1 MILVWWC
8 SMSEALEFSR
18 LRRVFQHSVKINKKA
33 RFVKFCKG
41 DLGTQDVNLIIWL
54 KDCKMAEATKCND
67 PLSEFS
73 REALRQKMMFGV
85 VFAAYFY
92 LILMLWMF
100 LSAVQHFPL
109 PQASSSSFWMS
120 YASLFAW
127 FLLPISA
134 ILRLTGDASTRCA
147 SCEPWQVDREFYK
160 RCEQNKQWC

>member
-67 PLSEFS
+67 PCPNFHEKLWDKRCSLGCFRSLFLSYFDALNVSFRSSAFS
-73 REALRQKMMFGV
+73 STSS
-85 VFAAYFY
+85 
-92 LILMLWMF
+92 LILLFLNVICITLCMISSTHLGYPPFDRRCVNALCILWT
-100 LSAVQHFPL
+100 LAGGSR
-109 PQASSSSFWMS
+109 
-120 YASLFAW
+120 
-127 FLLPISA
+127 
-134 ILRLTGDASTRCA
+134 IL
-147 SCEPWQVDREFYK
+147 
-160 RCEQNKQWC
+160 